1 MPFKSQAQRRWM
13 YANEPAMAKKWQEH
27 TDKDEELPER
37 VKKAY
42 MAGFLKRASEYGLSR
57 KEAEELLEGGIADG
71 MSDSEFP
78 KKELA
83 KGVKH
88 ELEHVNNQRMAK
100 EIAKDHLAE
109 RTDYYTALD
118 KSNL

>member
-1 MPFKSQAQRRWM
+1 MPFRSNAQRKWM
-13 YANEPAMAKKWQEH
+13 YANVPEVAKKWQEH

-42 MAGFLKRASEYGLSR
+42 IEGFLKRASEYGLL
-57 KEAEELLEGGIADG
+57 KEAEELLEGGMADG

-78 KKELA
+78 EKELS